1 MIRYKIEKTGSY
13 KDFSYCIILHMTGYR
28 CGYVIISDAVADK
41 LRSKL
46 FTPDVIE
53 CHGGI
58 TFNKNIS
65 ENDKLTPPGWWI
77 GFDCAHSGD
86 SPDLEAVTEAFGD
99 NTHVFMPRD
108 IYGQLWTMK
117 EVEDECCQIIRQ
129 IEEFLKQN

>member
-1 MIRYKIEKTGSY
+1 
-13 KDFSYCIILHMTGYR
+13 MTGNKPVIESRFEYRGYPCVVIFQPLGHR
-28 CGYVIISDAVADK
+28 CGYVGLPEKNRFYGLDYNEI
-41 LRSKL
+41 
-46 FTPDVIE
+46 DVD
-53 CHGGI
+53 CHGG
-58 TFNKNIS
+58 
-65 ENDKLTPPGWWI
+65 LTYSSNHLYDQDDTNTWWI